1 MSRDRLRA
9 LWRFYSGSRRLLVMA
24 SLLSVLEVATLLPIG
39 VLVHDIFEHQIDDH
53 DSAGIL
59 RNGLVIGLLYLSSV
73 GLLLAAQR
81 LSLIAASRSAMRLR
95 AAALAAVHAAP
106 VSWHD
111 QRQASRL
118 HNDIVIETERTE
130 RIAEP
135 VVALARAVVVGLPLF
150 ATAVYVSPLL
160 STVMLVVLPLLL
172 VLGAARRLPIQQRI
186 AQWQRSSREF
196 SVQIQESLRSIRLTR
211 MRSAERAELSA
222 SNRLASDV
230 ARDQVRK
237 AWSQQLAAALQ
248 GAIAAVAGTFVLVL
262 GGVLVAR
269 GSLSLGELLAFY
281 AITALLLRTAAATSG
296 QASALITA
304 LTSLQRV
311 RELLDEIPQDGLA
324 GGTASPSDGSLEF
337 RGVTFT
343 RDGRAILQEAS
354 LLVQG
359 GSSVALM
366 GVNGAGKT
374 TLVELLLGF
383 HQPKRGEIRI
393 GGVALGA
400 LDMVAARQT
409 IGYVPQEPMLRAT
422 TLAENILYGR
432 EQLGAS
438 ELQRVAA
445 VSAVDELA
453 ATLRDGLQTWIGDD
467 GIRLSGGQRQ
477 RVAIARALVGRPA
490 IVILDEPTNHLD
502 EGVIADLVDYLA
514 ASDPPVTVLL
524 ITHDR
529 ALADRCDRIVTL
541 ASGVLVESGLGTRHD
556 VVA

>member
-9 LWRFYSGSRRLLVMA
+9 LWSFYSGSRHLMVMA

-39 VLVHDIFEHQIDDH
+39 VLVHDIFQHQINDH
-53 DSAGIL
+53 DGAGIL
-59 RNGLVIGLLYLSSV
+59 SNGLVIGLLYLTSV

-81 LSLIAASRSAMRLR
+81 LSLIAASRSAMSLR
-95 AAALAAVHAAP
+95 AAALAAVYAAP
-106 VSWHD
+106 VFWHD

-135 VVALARAVVVGLPLF
+135 VVALARAAVVGLPLF
-150 ATAVYVSPLL
+150 AAAVYVSPVL

-172 VLGAARRLPIQQRI
+172 VLGAARRQPIQQRI

-196 SVQIQESLRSIRLTR
+196 SVHVHESLRSIRLVR

-237 AWSQQLAAALQ
+237 AWAQQLAAALQ
-248 GAIAAVAGTFVLVL
+248 GAIAVVAGTFVLVL
-262 GGVLVAR
+262 GGILVAR
-269 GSLSLGELLAFY
+269 DSLSLGELLAFY
-281 AITALLLRTAAATSG
+281 AITALLLRTAAGTSG

-311 RELLDEIPQDGLA
+311 GELLDEIPSDGLA
-324 GGTASPSDGSLEF
+324 RGTASPSDGSLEL
-337 RGVTFT
+337 RGVTFK
-343 RDGRAILQEAS
+343 RDGRAILQDAS
-354 LLVQG
+354 LLVQR
-359 GSSVALM
+359 GSSIAVM
-366 GVNGAGKT
+366 GLNGAGKT
-374 TLVELLLGF
+374 TLVELVLGF
-383 HQPKRGEIRI
+383 QAPDCGEIRI
-393 GGVALGA
+393 GGVSLEA

-409 IGYVPQEPMLRAT
+409 IGYVPQEPMLRPT
-422 TLAENILYGR
+422 TLAANILYGR
-432 EQLGAS
+432 EHHGAS

-445 VSAVDELA
+445 ISAVDELA
-453 ATLRDGLQTWIGDD
+453 GAMRDGLQTWIGDD

-477 RVAIARALVGRPA
+477 RVAIARALVGRPS

-502 EGVIADLVDYLA
+502 EGVIADLVDHLA
-514 ASDPPVTVLL
+514 TSDPPVTVLL

-529 ALADRCDRIVTL
+529 GLADRCDRVVTL
-541 ASGVLVESGLGTRHD
+541 ASGVLVEGGLKTRHD